1 MKIQRLIF
9 NPYLI
14 IAALFILA
22 VSVAPA
28 MAADANSRYM
38 NSFSAGSAG
47 PGNPLS
53 HAGGEKHTLT
63 QKNTAGISAGSQ
75 VMNLGATSG
84 TDEPVKNVDT
94 PRKQLPWWAW
104 LIFAILIVLL
114 VVATAGAAG
123 AFGGAAA
130 GGVAVGV
137 QAGAAGA
144 AGGGGA
150 AVVAPLVAL
159 PIA

>member
-14 IAALFILA
+14 VAALFILA

-38 NSFSAGSAG
+38 NSFSAGSTG
-47 PGNPLS
+47 QGS
-53 HAGGEKHTLT
+53 SFSKAGGEKHTLT

-75 VMNLGATSG
+75 VTNLGATSG
-84 TDEPVKNVDT
+84 TDDPVKKVDT
-94 PRKQLPWWAW
+94 PKKQIPWWAW

-114 VVATAGAAG
+114 AVATAGAGIACG
-123 AFGGAAA
+123 ANKQIQTPDAFWHADKNRWGR
-130 GGVAVGV
+130 
-137 QAGAAGA
+137 
-144 AGGGGA
+144 
-150 AVVAPLVAL
+150 PT
-159 PIA
+159 

>member
-1 MKIQRLIF
+1 MKPQRLIF
-9 NPYLI
+9 NPFLI
-14 IAALFILA
+14 VAVLFILA

-38 NSFSAGSAG
+38 NSLSAGSAG
-47 PGNPLS
+47 
-53 HAGGEKHTLT
+53 
-63 QKNTAGISAGSQ
+63 QGISAGSQ
-75 VMNLGATSG
+75 ATNLKAASGA
-84 TDEPVKNVDT
+84 DEPVKNVDT
-94 PRKQLPWWAW
+94 PKKQLPWWAW
-104 LIFAILIVLL
+104 LIFAILLVLL

-144 AGGGGA
+144 AGAGGA